1 MKVYKIEVMV
11 IDHDDV
17 GSPGILNM
25 LEDARYP
32 NDAIT
37 PKVISAQM
45 KDIGEWTDEHPLN
58 KRDTALAYYTEL
70 FSNKEKK

>member
-1 MKVYKIEVMV
+1 MRPWI

-17 GSPGILNM
+17 GSPGIFEM
-25 LEDARYP
+25 LEDAHYP
-32 NDAIT
+32 NRAIA

-58 KRDTALAYYTEL
+58 KCDTALAYYTEL
-70 FSNKEKK
+70 FK